1 MLVDITSPKVLPPAF
16 LFSLFSMGFLSNQT
30 RVIKMLLMTVI
41 LTIVYKFVLRVTY
54 TPADL
59 IVPALLYAVLAPG
72 AYFTIPSGESI
83 TSYTSSVVH
92 TLIFAI
98 IFASLRTY
106 FPQFY

>member
-1 MLVDITSPKVLPPAF
+1 MGIPPNQSMLA
-16 LFSLFSMGFLSNQT
+16 
-30 RVIKMLLMTVI
+30 KMLLMSII
-41 LTIVYKFVLRVTY
+41 LTVVYKFLLRVTY

-72 AYFTIPSGESI
+72 AYFTIPRGESP
-83 TSYTSSVVH
+83 TSYTASLVH
-92 TLIFAI
+92 TVIFAI

>member
-1 MLVDITSPKVLPPAF
+1 MLVDITSPKVLPAAF
-16 LFSLFSMGFLSNQT
+16 IFSMYSMGIPPNQPLLA
-30 RVIKMLLMTVI
+30 KMLLMSIILTVI
-41 LTIVYKFVLRVTY
+41 YKFVLRVTY

-72 AYFTIPSGESI
+72 SFFTIPRGELPG
-83 TSYTSSVVH
+83 SYTASIVH

-98 IFASLRTY
+98 IFASLRAY